1 MAKSKPVDTKVQCM
15 ETEGILHPRPEVV
28 EDELFA
34 LNDFFDR
41 RDLVQVRYEM
51 LRRVRT
57 DGLPIKT
64 TADRFG
70 VSRPTYYRIESDFE
84 REGMKGLLPRK
95 RGPRDGHKLTTK
107 VVDVLRAAREKDP
120 SLDTASLVELLL
132 ERFDIEIHP
141 RTVERALL
149 RQEKKTK

>member
-1 MAKSKPVDTKVQCM
+1 MTKSKPTDLKVRNL
-15 ETEGILHPRPEVV
+15 ETDGILNPRPEVV
-28 EDELFA
+28 VDELFA
-34 LNDFFDR
+34 RNEFFDR

-57 DGLPIKT
+57 DGVSISET
-64 TADRFG
+64 TARFG
-70 VSRPTYYRIESDFE
+70 VSRPTYYRIETDFE

-95 RGPRDGHKLTTK
+95 RGPRDGHKLSAT
-107 VVDVLRAAREKDP
+107 VVEELHAARERDP
-120 SLDTASLVELLL
+120 SMDIASLVTLLRD
-132 ERFDIEIHP
+132 RFGIEVHP

>member
-1 MAKSKPVDTKVQCM
+1 MTKSKPTDIKIQNM
-15 ETEGILHPRPEVV
+15 ETDGTLNSRPEAVA
-28 EDELFA
+28 DELFA
-34 LNDFFDR
+34 HSDFFDC

-57 DGLPIKT
+57 DGLPISE
-64 TADRFG
+64 TAVRFG
-70 VSRPTYYRIESDFE
+70 VSRPTYYRVETDFE

-95 RGPRDGHKLTTK
+95 RGPKDGHKLSAK
-107 VVDVLRAAREKDP
+107 VVEALLAVREADP
-120 SLDTASLVELLL
+120 SLDTASLVELLR
-132 ERFDIEIHP
+132 ERFDIEVHL